1 MSFANPLQSTDISFL
16 ICCTASYMCRVRCL
30 LYSKHEQVLLL
41 SDEVKSEVDNPEKL
55 HLLASLSYHQ
65 GLVHQEIVDLPFFQ
79 TY

>member
-1 MSFANPLQSTDISFL
+1 M
-16 ICCTASYMCRVRCL
+16 RL

-41 SDEVKSEVDNPEKL
+41 ADEVKSEVDNPEKL

>member
-1 MSFANPLQSTDISFL
+1 MSFANPLQSSDVSFL
-16 ICCTASYMCRVRCL
+16 ICFIASYICHVMRL

-41 SDEVKSEVDNPEKL
+41 AEVKSEVDNPEKL

>member
-1 MSFANPLQSTDISFL
+1 MSFANPLQSSDVSFL
-16 ICCTASYMCRVRCL
+16 ICFIASYMCHVMRL
-30 LYSKHEQVLLL
+30 LYSKQEQVLLL
-41 SDEVKSEVDNPEKL
+41 ADEVKSEVDNPEKW

>member
-1 MSFANPLQSTDISFL
+1 M
-16 ICCTASYMCRVRCL
+16 RL

-41 SDEVKSEVDNPEKL
+41 AEVKSEVDNPEKL

-79 TY
+79 TYWEKR